1 MPIVPLFG
9 LGQQGKSATVTAQRH
24 LNLYAEMQREPD
36 KTTIAFYGTPGLSL
50 LTTFGDTPVR
60 GMLPVG
66 DSLYC
71 VHRGT
76 FWEVN
81 NAGVKV
87 SRGAL
92 NTTAGRVSMAF
103 NGTQIAIADGV
114 NMYCYTISGAAFA
127 TVASGLFPNPVTVTY
142 QDSYF
147 IANFQGDQRFQISGQ
162 YDGLNWDALDFASAE
177 SSPDELV
184 AVIADHGEIT
194 LCGEDTIEFWG
205 NSGNQDFPYTNI
217 RGATQEWGLA
227 ARWSLV
233 KYNDS
238 LAGLMKNRMGQVQ
251 VMMAVGHSLRKIS
264 TEELDSIIN
273 GYSSVADATAYSYML
288 GGHPMYQINF
298 PSAGESWLFD
308 GSTGLWSPLESGL
321 DGARHRGEICVDYL
335 NRPRVADY
343 QNGNIYTLD
352 PDVYT
357 DNGTPIA
364 REIVGKHF
372 FQNYRRGEVF
382 RLQVDFETGVGLISG
397 QGELPQAMLQVS
409 KDNGHTWGNEM
420 WETIGAIGT
429 YLTRVVWR
437 RLGSARDWVFKIRV
451 TDPVKVVITG
461 ASIDARPSNE

>member
-24 LNLYAEMQREPD
+24 LNLYAEIQREPD
-36 KTTIAFYGTPGLSL
+36 KTTIAFYGTPGLTL

-66 DSLYC
+66 DFLYC

-87 SRGAL
+87 SRGTL
-92 NTTAGRVSMAF
+92 NTTSGRVDMSY
-103 NGTQIAIADGV
+103 NGTQVIIADGT
-114 NMYCYTISGAAFA
+114 NAYLYTIASAAFSVVGSNLFANPA
-127 TVASGLFPNPVTVTY
+127 TITY

-147 IANFQGDQRFQISGQ
+147 IASFGDDQRFQISGQ
-162 YDGLNWDALDFASAE
+162 YDGASWDALDFASAE

-184 AVIADHGEIT
+184 RVIADHGEIT

-205 NSGNQDFPYTNI
+205 NSGGQDFPYSNI
-217 RGATQEWGLA
+217 RGATQEFGLA

-233 KYNDS
+233 KFNDS

-251 VMMAVGHSLRKIS
+251 VMMAVGHSLKKIS

-273 GYSSVADATAYSYML
+273 SYTSVADATAYSYML

-298 PSAGESWLFD
+298 PSAGKSWLYD
-308 GSTGLWSPLESGL
+308 GSTGLWSELESGL
-321 DGARHRGEICVDYL
+321 SGGRHRGEICVDYV
-335 NRPRVADY
+335 NKPRVSDFE
-343 QNGNIYTLD
+343 NGNIYTLD
-352 PDVYT
+352 PDAHT
-357 DNGTPIA
+357 DNGAAIP

-372 FQNYRRGEVF
+372 FQNYKHGEVF
-382 RLQVDFETGVGLISG
+382 RLQVDFETGVGLSSG
-397 QGELPQAMLQVS
+397 QGDVPQAMLQVS

-420 WETIGAIGT
+420 WETLGAIGAH
-429 YLTRVVWR
+429 LTRVVWR
-437 RLGSARDWVFKIRV
+437 RLGSARDWVFKIRI

-461 ASIDARPSNE
+461 ASIDARPGND